1 MKKKEIA
8 AKCVLTDLELLFNKN
23 AIASLM
29 DYSFSMS
36 FFIFFF

>member
-23 AIASLM
+23 TITSLM
-29 DYSFSMS
+29 YYSFNS
-36 FFIFFF
+36 FRI